1 MTTQEGPRTSWFIR
15 PAVPAEAPLLVD
27 FQLRMALETE
37 DLELDRPTVEAG
49 VAAVFRDPA
58 KGTYWV
64 AEMDGDV
71 VGGLLTWPEWSDW
84 RNGTVW
90 WIASLYV
97 VPEARGRGVYRRL
110 WDHLKAEV
118 SASPDLMGLR
128 LYVDKRNGRA
138 RKVYEALGMSAEH
151 YELCEW
157 LK

>member
-1 MTTQEGPRTSWFIR
+1 MAAKEIPIDALLIR
-15 PAVPAEAPLLVD
+15 PALVGDAPRLIE

-37 DLELDRPTVEAG
+37 DLELDLPIVQAG
-49 VAAVFRDPA
+49 VQAVFDDPS

-64 AEMDGDV
+64 AEKGGHV

-97 VPEARGRGVYRRL
+97 VPEARGEGVYRRL
-110 WDHLKAEV
+110 WNHLEAQVE
-118 SASPDLMGLR
+118 ASPELIGIR

-138 RKVYEALGMSAEH
+138 RQVYEALGMSAEH
-151 YELCEW
+151 YELFEW